1 MIYQLHTVSVHYDN
15 KIPALH
21 SIDMEINA
29 GTVTLL
35 SGPTGAGKTTLLR
48 LLWGDISPTLG
59 SVIFK
64 RQDISRL
71 SPVKRKL
78 LKQITG
84 IIFQG
89 PRLLKTMT
97 CYENVMV
104 PMILNKNSRQKSN
117 RRCLEILTEMGIS
130 YLRTKYPDELSL
142 GEKKLVSTAR
152 ALVHEPEIIIADE
165 PSDNLDRD
173 SKMMILEMFRENV
186 ERGAT
191 LVMSTNDKVTQDF
204 FAGARKIYLKE
215 GKSVAKY

>member
-1 MIYQLHTVSVHYDN
+1 M
-15 KIPALH
+15 
-21 SIDMEINA
+21 
-29 GTVTLL
+29 
-35 SGPTGAGKTTLLR
+35 
-48 LLWGDISPTLG
+48 
-59 SVIFK
+59 
-64 RQDISRL
+64 
-71 SPVKRKL
+71 KRKL